1 MGVQRPISQSVR
13 NGYRLEGT
21 GESLSRGIVL
31 EPRDFDV
38 DDTLHVSETKR
49 PKRGPPAAEHRHPN
63 EWKYQ

>member
-1 MGVQRPISQSVR
+1 MGVQRPTSQSVR

-21 GESLSRGIVL
+21 ESLSRGIVP

-38 DDTLHVSETKR
+38 DDTLYVSETKR

-63 EWKYQ
+63 ERKYQ